1 MVKSMT
7 GFGRAE
13 YLDDKQRIIVEIKTV
28 NHRYIDINVK
38 MPRDFI
44 ALEERIFKLVKN
56 YINRGKVDIFVTYNN
71 IQTQQSTVIINED
84 LVISYIESARIIAEK
99 LGITNDITANSI
111 IKIPDAFTVLKNET
125 DLDEIWDVLQKSCT
139 QALLNVTEMRQRE
152 GSAISRDL
160 LDILNSINSYF
171 DAIKVRSPFVPIEYK
186 DKLGARLKELYS
198 DSNGVVDP
206 QRLAMEVALFADKC
220 CIDEE
225 IARMTSHIS
234 QAHKILT
241 EDGSIGRKLDFLVQ
255 EMNREVNTIGSKAND
270 AEITVNVIALKSE
283 IEKLREQIQN
293 IE

>member
-13 YLDDKQRIIVEIKTV
+13 YLDDKRRIIVEIKTV

-56 YINRGKVDIFVTYNN
+56 YISRGKVDIFVTYNE
-71 IQTQQSTVIINED
+71 IQTQQSSIIVNED
-84 LVISYIESARIIAEK
+84 LVISYIVSAKNIAEK
-99 LGITNDITANSI
+99 LGIPNDITANSI
-111 IKIPDAFTVLKNET
+111 IRIPDAFTVLKNET
-125 DLDEIWDVLQKSCT
+125 DLDEIWKVLQKTCT
-139 QALLNVTEMRQRE
+139 HALQNVIEMRQRE
-152 GSAISRDL
+152 GSAISKDL
-160 LDILNSINSYF
+160 LDILSSISSYF
-171 DAIKVRSPFVPIEYK
+171 NAIRVRSPFVPLEYK
-186 DKLGARLKELYS
+186 EKLEARLKELYS
-198 DSNGVVDP
+198 DTNGVIDP
-206 QRLAMEVALFADKC
+206 QRVAMEVAVFADKC

-234 QAHKILT
+234 QAHKIIA

-270 AEITVNVIALKSE
+270 TEITKNVIALKSE

-293 IE
+293 VE